1 MPFFRHENID
11 FYYEDYGSGPAFVFS
26 HGLGNNLAQVRALMG
41 DLPGVRVILYDNRGH
56 GRTSGIVDPA
66 RLTFP
71 VMAEDMAALLDHLA
85 VPAAAVGG
93 VSMGAGISMAFCLKN
108 PDRTKALVLSR
119 PAWLNSPEP
128 PNLTILQMIGDLVEK
143 YGPEPAVEHFRS
155 SERYADFESI
165 APETAKTLVASFTN
179 RGAEATISTY
189 RYIPASVPF
198 HSWEELR
205 SIRAPALV
213 LANRNDPIH
222 PFEYAE
228 QLCSALPH
236 ATWRE
241 IPSKSESLELHQSRF
256 REYVTEFLRA
266 HM

>member
-1 MPFFRHENID
+1 MPFFRRENID
-11 FYYEDYGSGPAFVFS
+11 FYYEEYGSGPAFVFS
-26 HGLGNNLAQVRALMG
+26 HGLGNNLAQVRELMG

-56 GRTSGIVDPA
+56 GRTSGIGDPS

-93 VSMGAGISMAFCLKN
+93 VSMGAGISMAFGLKY
-108 PDRTKALVLSR
+108 PARTKALVLSR

-128 PNLTILQMIGDLVEK
+128 ENLKILQLIADLVEK
-143 YGPEPAVEHFRS
+143 YGPEPALEHFRR
-155 SERYADFESI
+155 SERFADFERV
-165 APETAKTLVASFTN
+165 APSTAKTVVESFTN
-179 RGAEATISTY
+179 REPEATINTF
-189 RYIPASVPF
+189 RHIPSLGAVSFLGGVAQ
-198 HSWEELR
+198 HQ
-205 SIRAPALV
+205 APALV

-228 QLCSALPH
+228 QLFSALPR

-241 IPSKSESLELHQSRF
+241 LPPKSESLELHQNRF
-256 REYVTEFLRA
+256 REYITEFLRA
-266 HM
+266 HA